1 MALSV
6 SGFPEAARPSGSST
20 FNSEADSGSQDGAGR
35 ATAMSSPRLRSL
47 FGGVGGN
54 GVGSSSFA
62 AAPVEGRVEASSSMA
77 ATGYSYD
84 GDGVVTRSV
93 TAPSSPASAVGIL
106 SFSSSLEPLSHQ
118 TYDFESPLARGSP
131 TPTGKRVHPLP
142 SLPRRTTASPV
153 RLGPSLTRL
162 DIGAA
167 TSRTPTMPIPNKLPP
182 PSVVI
187 QEWAPNASP
196 AIVKPEPRSLPTI
209 PSPDEKTG
217 SVLPM
222 KPPAGSPKHGNE
234 FHMQV
239 SAVDG
244 PSQSPETHLKPK
256 TTSSA
261 PSTPTAFQ
269 IAESSATE
277 TLFKSAHI
285 CYILT

>member
-1 MALSV
+1 
-6 SGFPEAARPSGSST
+6 
-20 FNSEADSGSQDGAGR
+20 
-35 ATAMSSPRLRSL
+35 MSSPRLRSL

-106 SFSSSLEPLSHQ
+106 SFSSSLEPHQ

>member
-6 SGFPEAARPSGSST
+6 SGFPEAARSSGSST
-20 FNSEADSGSQDGAGR
+20 FSSEADGGSQDGGGR
-35 ATAMSSPRLRSL
+35 PAAMSSPRLRNL

-54 GVGSSSFA
+54 GAGSGSFA
-62 AAPVEGRVEASSSMA
+62 APPVEGKVASSSSTV
-77 ATGYSYD
+77 ATGHPYD
-84 GDGVVTRSV
+84 GDGGVPRSS
-93 TAPSSPASAVGIL
+93 TAPSSPASAVGVL

-118 TYDFESPLARGSP
+118 TYDLESPLARGSP

-142 SLPRRTTASPV
+142 SLPRRTAASPV

-167 TSRTPTMPIPNKLPP
+167 TSRSPTMPIPNKLPP

-187 QEWAPNASP
+187 QEWAPNASS
-196 AIVKPEPRSLPTI
+196 AIAKPEPRSLPMI
-209 PSPDEKTG
+209 PSPDEKVG
-217 SVLPM
+217 SVFPV

-234 FHMQV
+234 SHIQV
-239 SAVDG
+239 TAVDAL
-244 PSQSPETHLKPK
+244 SQSPETHLKPK

-261 PSTPTAFQ
+261 PTTPTAFQ
-269 IAESSATE
+269 ISEPTVPE

-285 CYILT
+285 CYVLA